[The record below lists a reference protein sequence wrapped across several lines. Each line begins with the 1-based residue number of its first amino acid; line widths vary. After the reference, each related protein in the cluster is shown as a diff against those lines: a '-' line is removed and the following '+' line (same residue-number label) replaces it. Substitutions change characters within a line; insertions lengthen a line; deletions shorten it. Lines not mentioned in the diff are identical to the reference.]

1 MSKTKPTIAVVN
13 SNQDTTEMLRASL
26 QDHGFTSVVIA
37 HVTEIKRGVTD
48 VVEFVQTHEPEV
60 FVWDISLPY
69 EENWRFVH
77 MLMGHEA
84 IRGRRFVLTTTN
96 KRALESLV
104 GKTEALEIVGKP
116 YDLQQVITA
125 VRRASGEPVPPELQA
140 DTQ

>member
-1 MSKTKPTIAVVN
+1 MSRTQPTIAVVN

-48 VVEFVQTHEPEV
+48 VVEFVQTHEPGV
-60 FVWDISLPY
+60 FLWDISLPY

-77 MLMGHEA
+77 MLMGHEV
-84 IRGRRFVLTTTN
+84 IKGRRFVLTTTN

-104 GKTEALEIVGKP
+104 GKTETIEIVGKP

-125 VRRASGEPVPPELQA
+125 VRRASGVPVPPEPQA